1 MPRQAICQFATE
13 LEIPYL
19 LHFTRAVNL
28 PSIMEHGIYPIARV
42 DEIDAEPQINDQ
54 HRLDGRLNGISI
66 SIAHPNCQMLYKY
79 RMDDESVDWAMLVLK
94 RSTLWQKECA
104 FCRHNAADARISRQP
119 IEALTTEAAFRGM
132 FDEIDGVTSRA
143 EQKLKVYDPT
153 DVQAEVMVFG
163 IIEPEYIGGIVFNS
177 RGAKDAYSHLLAE
190 EQKAWLHAKNKGLFG
205 TRSYSRLY
213 S

>member
-1 MPRQAICQFATE
+1 MPRQAIHQFARE

-28 PSIMEHGIYPIARV
+28 PSIMEHGIYPMARI

-54 HRLDGRLNGISI
+54 HRLDGRLNGTSI

-79 RMDDESVDWAMLVLK
+79 RMADESVDWAILVIK
-94 RSTLWQKECA
+94 RSALWQKECA
-104 FCRHNAADARISRQP
+104 FCCHNAADARISRQP
-119 IEALTTEAAFRGM
+119 VEVLTTEAAFRGM
-132 FDEIDGVTSRA
+132 FDEIDGWAARD
-143 EQKLKVYDPT
+143 EQKLKPYDPT
-153 DVQAEVMVFG
+153 DVQAEVMVFDV
-163 IIEPEYIGGIVFNS
+163 IEPTCIRGIVFNS
-177 RGAKDAYSHLLAE
+177 KGAKDAYSHLLSE
-190 EQKAWLHAKNKGLFG
+190 DQKAWMHPKSKGLFG